1 MTTQLIKAHTRLT
14 MAIRGALHPERETE
28 RGDVPGWVLITIM
41 TAAIVTAMWT
51 FATTELPR
59 MFQDAINDVKS

>member
-14 MAIRGALHPERETE
+14 MAIREALQSERETE

-41 TAAIVTAMWT
+41 TAAIVTALWT
-51 FATTELPR
+51 FATTNLPQ
-59 MFQDAINDVKS
+59 MFEDAINSVKS